1 VHCLGRFF
9 KIFVFQTI
17 AFIFI
22 SWENKGILMKDK
34 LRAEFSKNYE
44 KYYKVKL
51 FDELGFKRRKCK
63 NCGKFFW
70 SISEREN
77 CPDSTCQRYE
87 FIGHAL
93 KKIDYVDTW
102 KAIEKFFVKNDH
114 EPIKTYPVVC
124 RWFPGL
130 YFTVASIV
138 AFQRSVAGKTV
149 FEMPANPLIIPQV
162 CLRFNDIPN
171 VGVTGRHLT
180 NFVMIGQHSI
190 YDGKKGYWKDQC
202 IDYDYRLLTEVFK
215 IKSEEISWL
224 EDVWVGP
231 SAFGYSLEY
240 YVKGLELGN
249 AVFTEFVGTPDKY
262 EIMNEKV
269 IDMGAGLER
278 FAWLMNGTPTC
289 YDVIFGDAMTKLKK
303 KVKYDKDLFLRYAKT
318 SGEENVSK
326 DKIASI
332 LGIDLKEMN
341 DKIAPLEAIYAIADH
356 SKTLL
361 YAITDGGLP
370 SNVGGGYNLRV
381 ILRRALSFID
391 EFGFDINLSNVC
403 KWHAKYLKKLDPRLA
418 ESLNE
423 VDEILKVEEERYKR
437 TKSRVRD
444 IVEKIINTEINEEK
458 LIQLYESE
466 GVTPELIKEEAEK
479 LGKEVAIPMD
489 FYAKISERHMQE
501 KEEEKKIDINLSG
514 LAPTELLYRNSDKT
528 EFDAKVVRISEDWV
542 ILDKTLFYPE
552 SGGQDHD
559 LGVIDKIPVTD
570 VQKFG
575 SIVAHK
581 LEKNDLKE
589 NQVVHGI
596 IDKKRRFQLMQHH
609 TSIHIINGAAR
620 KILGNHVW
628 QAGSGKSEEK
638 AHLDITHYQALTEKE
653 IEKIENLAN
662 KIIKK
667 KLPVK
672 KYILPRQ
679 VAEKRYSMRIYQG
692 GAIPESELRI
702 IEIPG
707 FDSEA
712 CGGTHL
718 NNTGEV
724 GELIILSTERIQDGI
739 VRITIAAGEA
749 AERYEKEKAMVVEEC
764 RKILGTEKIIPEA
777 RKLFDKWKKLRKHL
791 EKNIEKSAESESK
804 NLEKK
809 IVNNVL
815 IEIIEN
821 ADMKHLQSISKI
833 LSNDDRIIM
842 LFGISDKIY
851 VFGAAGSKTK
861 VDIGKIVTKTCSEL
875 GGKGGGTKFLGQ
887 GIGTKKDNLNNVVEK
902 LRKDLI

>member
-1 VHCLGRFF
+1 
-9 KIFVFQTI
+9 
-17 AFIFI
+17 
-22 SWENKGILMKDK
+22 MKDK
-34 LRAEFSKNYE
+34 LRIRFSENYE
-44 KYYKVKL
+44 KYYKVRL
-51 FDELGFKRRKCK
+51 FDEVGFKRRECK
-63 NCGKFFW
+63 FCGKFFW
-70 SISEREN
+70 SLSEREN
-77 CPDSTCQRYE
+77 CPECQQYE
-87 FIGHAL
+87 FINGK
-93 KKIDYVDTW
+93 KKIDYIDVW
-102 KAIEKFFVKNDH
+102 KTIEKFFIKNGH
-114 EPIKTYPVVC
+114 TPIKTYPVVC

-180 NFVMIGQHSI
+180 NFIMIGQHSI
-190 YDGKKGYWKDQC
+190 YDGKNGYWKDDC

-215 IKSEEISWL
+215 IKPEEIVWL
-224 EDVWVGP
+224 EDIWVGP

-249 AVFTEFVGTPDKY
+249 AVFTEFVGTPDNY

-278 FAWLMNGTPTC
+278 FAWLLNGTPTC
-289 YDVIFGDAMTKLKK
+289 YDVIFGDVIKKLKK
-303 KVKYDKDLFLRYAKT
+303 KIKYDHNLFLEYAKLAGNT
-318 SGEENVSK
+318 DKE
-326 DKIASI
+326 KIASI
-332 LGIDLKEMN
+332 IGIDIEELNKN
-341 DKIAPLEAIYAIADH
+341 VAPLEAVYAIADH

-381 ILRRALSFID
+381 ILRRALGFID
-391 EFGFDINLSNVC
+391 EFGLDISLSDVC
-403 KWHAKYLKKLDPRLA
+403 KWHAKYLKRLDPRLT
-418 ESLNE
+418 ESLSE

-444 IVEKIINTEINEEK
+444 IVEKIINTEITEEK

-466 GVTPELIKEEAEK
+466 GVTPELVKEEAEK
-479 LGKEVAIPMD
+479 LGKNIIIPKD
-489 FYAKISERHMQE
+489 FYVKISERHMQE
-501 KEEEKKIDINLSG
+501 KEEERRININLAG
-514 LAPTELLYRNSDKT
+514 LEPTELLYYTDKM
-528 EFDAKVVRISEDWV
+528 EFDAKVVRISDDWV
-542 ILDKTLFYPE
+542 ILDKTCFYPE

-559 LGVIDKIPVTD
+559 IGTINNIPVID

-581 LEKNDLKE
+581 LEKNNLKE
-589 NQVVHGI
+589 NQIVHGV

-609 TSIHIINGAAR
+609 TSIHIINGSAR

-628 QAGSGKSEEK
+628 QAGSGKTEER
-638 AHLDITHYQALTEKE
+638 AHLDITHYQALSEKE

-672 KYILPRQ
+672 KYVLPRQ
-679 VAEKRYSMRIYQG
+679 VAEKKYSMRIYQG
-692 GAIPESELRI
+692 GAIPEKELRI

-707 FDSEA
+707 FDVEA

-718 NNTGEV
+718 NNTGEA
-724 GELIILSTERIQDGI
+724 GKIIILSTERIQDGI
-739 VRITIAAGEA
+739 VRITIASGNA
-749 AERYEKEKAMVVEEC
+749 AERYEEEKAKIVEEC
-764 RKILGTEKIIPEA
+764 EKIVGKNVILEA
-777 RKLFDKWKKLRKHL
+777 KKLFNRWKKLKKKL
-791 EKNIEKSAESESK
+791 EKNIEKVAASESK
-804 NLEKK
+804 KLEAK

-815 IEIIEN
+815 IEKIEN
-821 ADMKHLQSISKI
+821 ADMKKIQSITKV
-833 LSNDDRIIM
+833 LSTQDRIIL

-851 VFGAAGSKTK
+851 VFGYAGPETNL
-861 VDIGKIVTKTCSEL
+861 DIGKIVSKACTEL
-875 GGKGGGTKFLGQ
+875 GGKGGGTKTLGQ
-887 GIGTKKDNLNNVVEK
+887 GIGFKKDLLDSLIKK
-902 LRKDLI
+902 LRDELI